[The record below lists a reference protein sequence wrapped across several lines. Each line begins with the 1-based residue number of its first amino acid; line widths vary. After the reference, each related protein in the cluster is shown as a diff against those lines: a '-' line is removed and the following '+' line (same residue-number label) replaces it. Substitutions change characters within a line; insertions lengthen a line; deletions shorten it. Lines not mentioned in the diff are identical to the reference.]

1 MQRDAAEQLADG
13 TFLSG
18 LVTNLGESDP
28 FIQSLRGAP
37 QLLRRSN
44 EMLRATLSDATRESD
59 KLVHWLEGKSPQPS
73 EQRGIDAVL
82 RGLHLFLVDL
92 GAAALGA
99 LEAVRAERLAQG
111 TSEAVAAAAP
121 SESPQDLQRRLG
133 EMARSVVAAKQAAAA
148 AAAAHQEA
156 SMAELTRRNNK

>member
-1 MQRDAAEQLADG
+1 MRPPNTSEGETKPSWWADVQRDAAEQLADG

-73 EQRGIDAVL
+73 EQQLQLCTKAKGDGWSAATTISLLIPHDATV
-82 RGLHLFLVDL
+82 
-92 GAAALGA
+92 
-99 LEAVRAERLAQG
+99 
-111 TSEAVAAAAP
+111 
-121 SESPQDLQRRLG
+121 
-133 EMARSVVAAKQAAAA
+133 
-148 AAAAHQEA
+148 
-156 SMAELTRRNNK
+156 